1 MSTVTVLST
10 GPLSTLKRRA
20 FDGRVTQAH
29 VALSEWTKLRTLRST
44 RYGLLAAFAMTI
56 GFALIPALVNASRWH
71 TMSVVEQARFDPL
84 ETSLI
89 GVALAQLAIGVLGV
103 MIISGEYSTGMI
115 RSTFMAVPKRLP
127 VLWAKAG
134 VFGLVTL
141 ALSVPATLIAFFGAQ
156 AILRGH
162 SVGGHDI
169 ALSFGDPGV
178 ARAVVGGALYLT
190 LVGLFGLGLGGII
203 RSTAGGISAL
213 AAILFVIPPLLNV
226 LPSSWNNA
234 ISPYLP
240 SNAGQAIMGVSDR
253 GASMLAPWTGLALFA
268 GYVAVTIA
276 VAAILLRR
284 RDV

>member
-1 MSTVTVLST
+1 MSTVTALDST
-10 GPLSTLKRRA
+10 PRKVVVRRT
-20 FDGRVTQAH
+20 DVGRVTQAR

-44 RYGLLAAFAMTI
+44 RYALLAAFAMTI

-71 TMSVVEQARFDPL
+71 TMSVVEKARFNPL

-89 GVALAQLAIGVLGV
+89 GVVMAQLAIGVLGV
-103 MIISGEYSTGMI
+103 MILSGEYSTGMI
-115 RSTFMAVPKRLP
+115 RSTFMAVPRRLP

-134 VFGLVTL
+134 VFGVVTL
-141 ALSVPATLIAFFGAQ
+141 ALSVPATLIAFFAAQ

-169 ALSFGDPGV
+169 ALSFTDPGV

-190 LVGLFGLGLGGII
+190 LVGLFGLGIGGIL
-203 RSTAGGISAL
+203 RNTAGGISAL
-213 AAILFVIPPLLNV
+213 AAVLFVIPPLMNV

-253 GASMLAPWTGLALFA
+253 GAAMLGPWTGLALFA

-276 VAAILLRR
+276 AAAVLLRR